1 MNYHYAWLL
10 WSSAFLVPWLVLYR
24 ANPGLRA
31 MMWRTS
37 LATSLLGLTEP
48 LFVPE
53 YWNPPSLLELAR
65 RTGFDIESFIF
76 AFAVGGIGGVLY
88 YALAHHGLV
97 RTPADAR
104 RGPLHRFHTAALVLP
119 IIALVPL
126 YFLPWNPIYPS
137 ITGLGLGAVA
147 SVLCRPDLRGK
158 TVIGGLL
165 FLGLYAAFMLGLK
178 WLAPGYIV
186 AVWNLSALQ
195 GGLVY
200 GIPLEELLFGF
211 TFGLYWTGVYEHF
224 TWRKSMAHPE
234 LRIELRDDPV
244 ATTRTHRFHTAVR
257 PGQPIAGHNQ

>member
-1 MNYHYAWLL
+1 MNHHYVWLL
-10 WSSAFLVPWLVLYR
+10 WSSAFLVPWLVLFLATPR
-24 ANPGLRA
+24 LRA

-53 YWNPPSLLELAR
+53 YWNPPSVFELAR

-76 AFAVGGIGGVLY
+76 AFAVGGIGTALY
-88 YALAHHGLV
+88 HGLAHHHLV
-97 RTPADAR
+97 RASAEAR
-104 RGPLHRFHTAALVLP
+104 RGTLHRFHRAAL
-119 IIALVPL
+119 IIPLASFVPL

-137 ITGLGLGAVA
+137 ITVLGLGALG
-147 SVLCRPDLRGK
+147 SVLCRPELRTN

-224 TWRKSMAHPE
+224 TWSESVANPE
-234 LRIELRDDPV
+234 LRIVLSDDPV
-244 ATTRTHRFHTAVR
+244 ATAGSHRFQTAWR
-257 PGQPIAGHNQ
+257 PEQPTAEHDQ